1 MITLAVLALPLFAEE
16 PKKPAPPPADSPL
29 VAAAKRA
36 NRLGKKPTSKIVITD
51 ATLKSSGA
59 NAHVTTTEKLGSV
72 TVPPPPPPPVEVVL
86 AQQAAERRKAQAE
99 AEAKKQKAAEQRK
112 AMIRAASEAN
122 EEEFPDDVDPALAE
136 KALRDVHQEPPPGEK
151 PPR

>member
-1 MITLAVLALPLFAEE
+1 MIALAVLALPLFAEE
-16 PKKPAPPPADSPL
+16 PKKPAQPVPDSPL

-36 NRLGKKPTSKIVITD
+36 NRLGRKPASKIVITN
-51 ATLKSSGA
+51 ATLESSGA

-72 TVPPPPPPPVEVVL
+72 TLPPPPPPPVEVVL
-86 AQQAAERRKAQAE
+86 AQQAAERRKIAAE
-99 AEAKKQKAAEQRK
+99 AEAKKQKTAEQRK
-112 AMIRAASEAN
+112 AIIRAASQAN

-136 KALRDVHQEPPPGEK
+136 KALQDAHQQPPPGEK